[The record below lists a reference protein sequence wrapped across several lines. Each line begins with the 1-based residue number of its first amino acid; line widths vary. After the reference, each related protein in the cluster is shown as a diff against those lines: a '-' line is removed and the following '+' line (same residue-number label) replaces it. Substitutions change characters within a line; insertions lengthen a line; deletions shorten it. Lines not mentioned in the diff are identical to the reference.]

1 MQIDLLANLDA
12 ALLDV
17 ESEVED
23 TAYWKTLTAD
33 STPHAVVLNIM
44 REVMR
49 EIGSYQKEVDKAVFT
64 AVGRLGHSIDE
75 QGLIRSMIAV
85 QIEEIGHGALAY
97 QDYLAL
103 GGSATDF
110 TNRRPSPAAQAL
122 IGTVRNLGEREH
134 PLCHLG
140 FMYFFEKFT
149 TTMTNKV
156 APTLQRSGYPED
168 RLQFMKLHAEEDVR
182 HADMLAS
189 VIEECVKRYEHAAS
203 HIQYGFDSFRV
214 VYPHSVRSTACHRA
228 CLPI

>member
-1 MQIDLLANLDA
+1 MHIDILAKLDA

-17 ESEVED
+17 EREVEE
-23 TAYWKTLTAD
+23 TAYWATLTSE
-33 STPHAVVLNIM
+33 STPPAVTLSIM
-44 REVMR
+44 REVTR
-49 EIGSYQKEVDKAVFT
+49 EIGSYQKEVDMAVFT

-85 QIEEIGHGALAY
+85 QIEETGHGTLAY

-110 TNRRPSPAAQAL
+110 RNRRPSPAAQAL
-122 IGTVRNLGEREH
+122 IGTVRHLGEREH

-182 HADMLAS
+182 HADMLAN

-214 VYPHSVRSTACHRA
+214 VYPHPVWRTACHRA
-228 CLPI
+228 CLPA